1 MANILDL
8 RRFDLRTNVLE
19 NPFWI
24 TSAEITAACDAKV
37 AGLFSFP
44 ISAIANTLCE
54 AFYGNTKI
62 IIQEA
67 VLEINTAFSG
77 GTPALI
83 MGTHVL
89 DLQTTLAYTDSLDP
103 NAFVEAIDGSGVTNS
118 AGLYPLHATSAFNT
132 ARVAGQHAAGH
143 RMDRGGQGYR
153 RALEG
158 YGGAEVGR
166 AVQATVVQGGA
177 NVGGGGGGHEA
188 GPVDDGDAHA

>member
-132 ARVAGQHAAGH
+132 ARVAGQHAAG
-143 RMDRGGQGYR
+143 YVITP
-153 RALEG
+153 ANT
-158 YGGAEVGR
+158 AVPCVTVGLSGTVTAGSAYLHLLI
-166 AVQATVVQGGA
+166 AVVPVVS
-177 NVGGGGGGHEA
+177 
-188 GPVDDGDAHA
+188 